1 MKLKDKPTKKE
12 IIKIIEA
19 IGLDLSSKNDKG
31 YYFRDKYGNI
41 SERTEV
47 FINIPKGCTYKE
59 MLILIKEM
67 LYCYIP

>member
-41 SERTEV
+41 SV
-47 FINIPKGCTYKE
+47 CLYIPFGCTFKE
-59 MLILIKEM
+59 LFDKIGVMIYSYM
-67 LYCYIP
+67 P